1 MICRYFYF
9 IHVFFYD
16 QLDCQYQLA
25 EELQDIL
32 QLANGKII
40 FKALFY
46 IVPSLLDRL
55 PDTDCDT
62 ETAYFKIGLI
72 IDRLYI

>member
-1 MICRYFYF
+1 MY
-9 IHVFFYD
+9 VFFYD

-25 EELQDIL
+25 EELQDKF

-46 IVPSLLDRL
+46 IVLTG
-55 PDTDCDT
+55 TDCDT
-62 ETAYFKIGLI
+62 GTAYFKIGL
-72 IDRLYI
+72 